1 MADCG
6 HLQEPVKHFI
16 VKVHWLLL
24 LWQEGLQNPQDLS
37 CLHPNSK
44 ISDSEIYVVRS
55 VFLEK
60 CLYKNTIK
68 VLNERCTQY
77 MNHK

>member
-44 ISDSEIYVVRS
+44 DLR
-55 VFLEK
+55 LRDLCCKK
-60 CLYKNTIK
+60 C
-68 VLNERCTQY
+68 VLRE
-77 MNHK
+77 MPL